1 MNTGI
6 IVAKTPPLPIPH
18 SSRESIIYIWI
29 KIGSKI
35 EKYYVS
41 SNGEIDSTYLTIAA
55 SNVGETLEYT
65 FFLTDAEI
73 LSAKNLDKPYLY

>member
-6 IVAKTPPLPIPH
+6 IVAKTPPLPIPCT
-18 SSRESIIYIWI
+18 SRGSIIYVWI

-41 SNGEIDSTYLTIAA
+41 SNGEIDSIYLTIAA
-55 SNVGETLEYT
+55 SNVGDTLEYT
-65 FFLTDAEI
+65 YYVTDAEI